1 MAAETQT
8 DAPRRT
14 AFVRTPSPRLADA
27 ELTFLEPSAIDVERA
42 RAQHAVYR
50 ELLVRLGLSIVELP
64 PAPEHPDGVFVE
76 DIVVVCDST
85 AVLTRP
91 GALSRRGEV
100 ETAEAAFAGHGL
112 TLHRITEPGTMDGG
126 DVLQV
131 GDTVYVG
138 RTQRT
143 NDAAAS
149 QLADLLAPLG
159 RTVVQVGVTGALHLK
174 SAVTALPDGTLIAHP
189 DWFDTSAVRGP
200 ILPAVEPSG
209 ADVLLVGDTVVISA
223 SAPETAELIRRQGFT
238 VEPVDIGEFEKC
250 EAGVTCLSVL
260 SSPPARP

>member
-1 MAAETQT
+1 MLADTQADT
-8 DAPRRT
+8 PART

-27 ELTFLEPSAIDVERA
+27 ELTFLEPSPVDVERA
-42 RAQHAVYR
+42 RAQHAAYR
-50 ELLVRLGLSIVELP
+50 QLLAGLGLSIVELP

-91 GALSRRGEV
+91 GAPSRRGEV
-100 ETAEAAFAGHGL
+100 DTGVDAFEAHGL
-112 TLHRITEPGTMDGG
+112 TIARIEEPGTMDGG

-143 NDAAAS
+143 NDAGAA
-149 QLADLLAPLG
+149 QLAEVLAPLG
-159 RTVVQVGVTGALHLK
+159 RTVVQVDVTGALHLK

-200 ILPAVEPSG
+200 VLAAVEPSG
-209 ADVLLVGDTVVISA
+209 ADVLLVGETVVISA
-223 SAPETAELIRRQGFT
+223 SAPETAALIRRQGFT

-260 SSPPARP
+260 V